1 MDLAGYVI
9 NAVLVEGRS
18 VKEVCEAHD
27 ISRSWLYELIA
38 RYRELGDEGL
48 RPVSK
53 RPGSSPTRVSPAV
66 EEQIV
71 AMRKELI
78 DLGVDAGAHTI
89 QFHLSRR
96 RRRRAV
102 PSVATIWRVL
112 VRRGFVTPHP
122 QKRPKSSW
130 RRFQAELP
138 NECWQ
143 ADTTHWV
150 LADGTDV
157 EILNI
162 IDDHSRLLV
171 ASRAFVTAKAADV
184 VETFHLGVSEFGL
197 PASMLTD
204 NGAIFT
210 AASRNGTCAIELEL
224 LALGV
229 DYKHSRP
236 YHPQTCGKVERF
248 HQTLKKWL
256 TKQPPAKTIAAL
268 QAQLDRFASYYN
280 TIRPHRALGRRTP
293 AQAFAAR
300 TKATPRRAA
309 ITVPSE
315 HRVRRDRV
323 DKAGKGHPALPVTVA
338 APGRRAPLRRHPRH
352 APGRRPR
359 RPSHQQR
366 RRTPRPVHHQPDQ
379 AIPNTTT
386 TRTTHLALSGMSR
399 DIRPRCLA
407 TSHSAPGRIRTSD
420 LRIRRPQP

>member
-18 VKEVCEAHD
+18 VAEVCESHD

-38 RYRELGDEGL
+38 RYREFGDEGL
-48 RPVSK
+48 RPQSK
-53 RPGSSPTRVSPAV
+53 RPRSSPARVAPTI
-66 EEQIV
+66 EDEIV
-71 AMRKELI
+71 ALRKELT

-89 QFHLSRR
+89 QYHLQVRYR

-112 VRRGFVTPHP
+112 SRRGFVTPQP
-122 QKRPKSSW
+122 QRRPKSSW

-150 LADGTDV
+150 LADGTEV
-157 EILNI
+157 EILNV

-184 VETFHLGVSEFGL
+184 VETFHLGVSELGL

-210 AASRNGTCAIELEL
+210 AESRRGACAIELEL

-256 TKQPPAKTIAAL
+256 AKQRRARTLSAL
-268 QAQLDRFASYYN
+268 QTQLDRFRIYYN

-300 TKATPRRAA
+300 TKATPRRPG
-309 ITVPSE
+309 ITVPAQ
-315 HRVRRDRV
+315 HRVRRDRI
-323 DKAGKGHPALPVTVA
+323 DSGGNVTLRYQSKLRHLGV
-338 APGRRAPLRRHPRH
+338 GRRYAGTRVMLLVADRDVRVINEDGELLAEFTINPTKDYQTQKRPGQH
-352 APGRRPR
+352 A
-359 RPSHQQR
+359 
-366 RRTPRPVHHQPDQ
+366 
-379 AIPNTTT
+379 
-386 TRTTHLALSGMSR
+386 
-399 DIRPRCLA
+399 
-407 TSHSAPGRIRTSD
+407 
-420 LRIRRPQP
+420 

>member
-9 NAVLVEGRS
+9 NAVLIEGRS
-18 VKEVCEAHD
+18 VAEVCEAHD

-38 RYRELGDEGL
+38 RYRELGDVGL

-53 RPGSSPTRVSPAV
+53 RPRSSPTRVSPAV

-71 AMRKELI
+71 ALRKELT

-89 QFHLSRR
+89 HYHLTRR
-96 RRRRAV
+96 RRSRRAV

-112 VRRGFVTPHP
+112 SRRGFVTPQPH
-122 QKRPKSSW
+122 KRPKSSW

-150 LADGTDV
+150 LADGSDV
-157 EILNI
+157 EILNV

-184 VETFHLGVSEFGL
+184 VETFHLGAADHGL

-224 LALGV
+224 LALGI

-256 TKQPPAKTIAAL
+256 AKQPPPDTIAAL
-268 QAQLDRFASYYN
+268 QAQLDTFTTYYN
-280 TIRPHRALGRRTP
+280 TVRPHRALGRRTP

-300 TKATPRRAA
+300 TKATPRRVA

-323 DKAGKGHPALPVTVA
+323 DKAGKVTLRYRSKLLHLGI
-338 APGRRAPLRRHPRH
+338 GRRYIGTRVMLLVADGDVRVINNDGELLAHFTIDPTKTYQPQKR
-352 APGRRPR
+352 PGQ
-359 RPSHQQR
+359 H
-366 RRTPRPVHHQPDQ
+366 T
-379 AIPNTTT
+379 
-386 TRTTHLALSGMSR
+386 
-399 DIRPRCLA
+399 
-407 TSHSAPGRIRTSD
+407 
-420 LRIRRPQP
+420 

>member
-1 MDLAGYVI
+1 MRMDLAGYVI

-18 VKEVCEAHD
+18 VKEVCETHD

-38 RYRELGDEGL
+38 RYRETGDAGL
-48 RPVSK
+48 TPQSRRP
-53 RPGSSPTRVSPAV
+53 RSSPTRVPAAV
-66 EEQIV
+66 EDEIV
-71 AMRKELI
+71 ALRKELTG
-78 DLGVDAGAHTI
+78 LGVDAGAHTI
-89 QFHLSRR
+89 HYHLQVRYR

-112 VRRGFVTPHP
+112 SRRGFVIPQP
-122 QKRPKSSW
+122 QKRPRSSW

-143 ADTTHWV
+143 ADTTHWA

-157 EILNI
+157 EILNVL
-162 IDDHSRLLV
+162 DDHSRLLV

-184 VETFHLGVSEFGL
+184 VETFHLGVSELGL

-210 AASRNGTCAIELEL
+210 AESRKGTCAIELEL

-256 TKQPPAKTIAAL
+256 AKQRRAATVAGL
-268 QAQLDRFASYYN
+268 QAHLDRFRNYYN
-280 TIRPHRALGRRTP
+280 QVRPHRALYRRTP
-293 AQAFAAR
+293 AQAYAAR
-300 TKATPRRAA
+300 TKATPRRPG
-309 ITVPSE
+309 ITVPAH

-323 DKAGKGHPALPVTVA
+323 DSGGNVTLRYQSKLRHLGV
-338 APGRRAPLRRHPRH
+338 GRRYAGARVMLLVADRDVRVINEDGELLAQFTINPTKDYQPQKR
-352 APGRRPR
+352 PG
-359 RPSHQQR
+359 
-366 RRTPRPVHHQPDQ
+366 QP
-379 AIPNTTT
+379 A
-386 TRTTHLALSGMSR
+386 
-399 DIRPRCLA
+399 
-407 TSHSAPGRIRTSD
+407 
-420 LRIRRPQP
+420 

>member
-18 VKEVCEAHD
+18 VKEVCEAHE

-38 RYRELGDEGL
+38 RYREFGDEGL
-48 RPVSK
+48 RPQSK
-53 RPGSSPTRVSPAV
+53 RPRSSPTRVATSI
-66 EEQIV
+66 EDEIV
-71 AMRKELI
+71 ARRKELT

-89 QFHLSRR
+89 HYHLQRRYR

-112 VRRGFVTPHP
+112 SRRGFVIPQPH
-122 QKRPKSSW
+122 KRPRSSW
-130 RRFQAELP
+130 RRFAAELP

-143 ADTTHWV
+143 ADTTHWA

-157 EILNI
+157 EILNV

-171 ASRAFVTAKAADV
+171 ASQAFLTAKAADV
-184 VETFHLGVSEFGL
+184 VETFHLGASELGL

-210 AASRNGTCAIELEL
+210 AESRNGTCAIELEL

-236 YHPQTCGKVERF
+236 YHPQTCGKIERF

-256 TKQPPAKTIAAL
+256 AKQRRAATVTGL
-268 QAQLDRFASYYN
+268 QAQLDRFGTYYN
-280 TIRPHRALGRRTP
+280 TIRPHRALARRTP

-300 TKATPRRAA
+300 TKATPRRPRLV
-309 ITVPSE
+309 VPAQ
-315 HRVRRDRV
+315 HRVRRDRI
-323 DKAGKGHPALPVTVA
+323 DSGGKVTLRYRSKLLHLGV
-338 APGRRAPLRRHPRH
+338 GRRYAH
-352 APGRRPR
+352 ARVMLLVADRDVRVINDDGELLAQFTIDPTKTYQTQKRPG
-359 RPSHQQR
+359 QR
-366 RRTPRPVHHQPDQ
+366 
-379 AIPNTTT
+379 A
-386 TRTTHLALSGMSR
+386 
-399 DIRPRCLA
+399 
-407 TSHSAPGRIRTSD
+407 
-420 LRIRRPQP
+420 

>member
-18 VKEVCEAHD
+18 VKEVCEAHA

-38 RYRELGDEGL
+38 RYRELGDDGL
-48 RPVSK
+48 KAQSK
-53 RPGSSPTRVSPAV
+53 RPRSSPTRVAASV
-66 EEQIV
+66 EDEIV
-71 AMRKELI
+71 ALRKELTG
-78 DLGVDAGAHTI
+78 LGVDAGAHTI
-89 QFHLSRR
+89 VYHLQLRYRR
-96 RRRRAV
+96 RRRTV

-112 VRRGFVTPHP
+112 SRRGFVTPQP

-143 ADTTHWV
+143 ADTTHWA

-157 EILNI
+157 EILNV

-184 VETFHLGVSEFGL
+184 VETFHLGVSVLGL

-210 AASRNGTCAIELEL
+210 AESRNGACAIELEL
-224 LALGV
+224 LTLGV

-256 TKQPPAKTIAAL
+256 AKQRPARTVVQL
-268 QAQLDRFASYYN
+268 QAQLDSFRTYYN
-280 TIRPHRALGRRTP
+280 TVRPHRALGRRTP
-293 AQAFAAR
+293 ARVFTAR
-300 TKATPRRAA
+300 TKATPRRPG
-309 ITVPSE
+309 ITIPAE

-323 DKAGKGHPALPVTVA
+323 DSGGNVTLRYQSKLRHLGV
-338 APGRRAPLRRHPRH
+338 GRRYADTRVMLLVADRDVRVINEDGELLAEFTINPTKDYQPQKR
-352 APGRRPR
+352 PG
-359 RPSHQQR
+359 QR
-366 RRTPRPVHHQPDQ
+366 
-379 AIPNTTT
+379 A
-386 TRTTHLALSGMSR
+386 
-399 DIRPRCLA
+399 
-407 TSHSAPGRIRTSD
+407 
-420 LRIRRPQP
+420 

>member
-9 NAVLVEGRS
+9 NAVVVEGRS
-18 VKEVCEAHD
+18 VKEVCESHG

-38 RYRELGDEGL
+38 RYRELGDDGL
-48 RPVSK
+48 KPRSRRP
-53 RPGSSPTRVSPAV
+53 RSSPTRVACAI
-66 EEQIV
+66 EDEIV
-71 AMRKELI
+71 ALRKELT

-89 QFHLSRR
+89 HCHLQRRHRR
-96 RRRRAV
+96 RRGAV

-112 VRRGFVTPHP
+112 SRRGFVTPEP

-143 ADTTHWV
+143 ADTTHWS

-157 EILNI
+157 EILNV

-184 VETFHLGVSEFGL
+184 VETFHLGASALGL

-210 AASRNGTCAIELEL
+210 AESRRGACAIELEL

-256 TKQPPAKTIAAL
+256 AKQRRAATVARL
-268 QAQLDRFASYYN
+268 QTQLDRFGTYYN
-280 TIRPHRALGRRTP
+280 TVRPHRALSRRTP
-293 AQAFAAR
+293 AEAFAAR
-300 TKATPRRAA
+300 TKATPRRAG
-309 ITVPSE
+309 ITVPAE
-315 HRVRRDRV
+315 HRVRRDRI
-323 DKAGKGHPALPVTVA
+323 DTGGKVTLRYHSRLLHLGI
-338 APGRRAPLRRHPRH
+338 GRRHRGTHVLLLVADRDVRVINHDGDLLAEFTIEPTKTYQTQKRPGQH
-352 APGRRPR
+352 A
-359 RPSHQQR
+359 
-366 RRTPRPVHHQPDQ
+366 
-379 AIPNTTT
+379 
-386 TRTTHLALSGMSR
+386 
-399 DIRPRCLA
+399 
-407 TSHSAPGRIRTSD
+407 
-420 LRIRRPQP
+420 